1 MEGVDRWDAPDP
13 AYTERVYLHKEL
25 VSDSRNWAAATLYNP
40 DFPLPAG
47 GNPITVRL
55 SWDTT
60 TLPNLVQWRMA
71 GAGAHVLGIEP
82 TNCHVNGREASR
94 AEDTLVMLEPG
105 AGYTC
110 NLELNV
116 NLA

>member
-1 MEGVDRWDAPDP
+1 MEGYDRWQAPDP
-13 AYTERVYLHKEL
+13 TYTERVYLHQDI
-25 VSDSRNWAAATLYNP
+25 VSDTKNWASATVYNP
-40 DFPLPAG
+40 GFPLPAG
-47 GNPITVRL
+47 PNPITVRL

-71 GAGAHVLGIEP
+71 GAGSHVLGIEP
-82 TNCHVNGREASR
+82 ANCHVNGRVASR
-94 AEDTLVMLEPG
+94 ESNSLVMLEPG

-110 NLELNV
+110 HLELSV